1 MLKLLTGLLAGIA
14 IGILI
19 APDKGAATR
28 QRLVDIKDKGKEL
41 IDGASEK
48 LESFKQ
54 DAKNFLNS
62 GEENRPSYQPNTS
75 NTYSS

>member
-19 APDKGAATR
+19 APDKGTATR

-41 IDGASEK
+41 IDGATDK
-48 LESFKQ
+48 LESFTQ
-54 DAKNFLNS
+54 DAKSYLKS
-62 GEENRPSYQPNTS
+62 EEQNRPTYQPSTS

>member
-19 APDKGAATR
+19 APDRGAATR

-41 IDGASEK
+41 IDGASDK
-48 LESFKQ
+48 LESFKE
-54 DAKNFLNS
+54 DAKSFLNS
-62 GEENRPSYQPNTS
+62 GDQAKPSYQPKSS
-75 NTYSS
+75 NTYTS